1 MLLVTH
7 LYGCSKIN
15 LQLWGSSY
23 LSNHSSWWILKFYVE
38 NLVTLGQIFELIE
51 CCCVYFEIKISFSVV
66 LYLFRCLVPTRTLQ
80 LIIMVCSKLWSFD
93 NSCFLWFEDW
103 LFVTRTHLLSLKVPE
118 QLRVSLILVSVLLN
132 PWWISDFLEEG
143 DLVLVEEEEVEVE
156 EEENRY
162 FINPYIL
169 LSVCNFSTLFSI
181 QFLRCGQVEFV

>member
-103 LFVTRTHLLSLKVPE
+103 LFVTRTHLL
-118 QLRVSLILVSVLLN
+118 
-132 PWWISDFLEEG
+132 FFEG
-143 DLVLVEEEEVEVE
+143 ARTAQSIIDSG
-156 EEENRY
+156 
-162 FINPYIL
+162 
-169 LSVCNFSTLFSI
+169 LSAVKSMVNQRLSGGGRSGSG
-181 QFLRCGQVEFV
+181 RGGGKQVFY